1 MLNVSCSFP
10 LLRQTSVSF
19 ASNHL
24 VSSIRRARCLTWT
37 KVSFAANETPSD
49 SPRGENYENR
59 GDSSPF
65 FIVECKKNRQ
75 TILTILYRRMD
86 FAHLAMCVRAREKAM
101 RRAPPL
107 PINLYNNTL
116 YDWRSSGI
124 SQCHPNVYTC
134 HNVSPLGEHKFV
146 LYRRKVLF
154 LTLASFLEKRQSVE
168 KAGLL
173 TSLRPSSTFSPTVP
187 AMVLLAA

>member
-1 MLNVSCSFP
+1 MFLVRFLFCGKRACRLRQIISSVASDESIVWLERRCR
-10 LLRQTSVSF
+10 LRQT
-19 ASNHL
+19 
-24 VSSIRRARCLTWT
+24 RPPLTPPGW
-37 KVSFAANETPSD
+37 
-49 SPRGENYENR
+49 GNYENR

-75 TILTILYRRMD
+75 TILTILYLRMD

-154 LTLASFLEKRQSVE
+154 LTLASFLERRQSVE